1 MNFQITLLLTSFV
14 YLDVITQQI
23 PAVQSVYDTPMIL
36 LFFVIV
42 LVMQVVLIVGKLLQI
57 QRYLKYRILR
67 SEADVNFVGLDW
79 GGGAQTIDYPR
90 ACANCQIAGRAIAY
104 FFNELRT

>member
-1 MNFQITLLLTSFV
+1 MQHVSHMTGSICHAAYDIQQMSCGICLAAYLYNYDFVSDSEQAMNFQITLLLTSFV

-42 LVMQVVLIVGKLLQI
+42 LVMQVVLIVGRLLQI
-57 QRYLKYRILR
+57 
-67 SEADVNFVGLDW
+67 
-79 GGGAQTIDYPR
+79 
-90 ACANCQIAGRAIAY
+90 
-104 FFNELRT
+104 

>member
-1 MNFQITLLLTSFV
+1 MQHVSHMTCSICLAAYLYYYDFASDSEQAMNFQITLLLTSFV

-42 LVMQVVLIVGKLLQI
+42 LVMQVVLIVGRLLQI
-57 QRYLKYRILR
+57 
-67 SEADVNFVGLDW
+67 
-79 GGGAQTIDYPR
+79 
-90 ACANCQIAGRAIAY
+90 
-104 FFNELRT
+104 

>member
-42 LVMQVVLIVGKLLQI
+42 LVMQVVLIVGRLLQSVI
-57 QRYLKYRILR
+57 YRFSSILLTMR
-67 SEADVNFVGLDW
+67 LTVSRL
-79 GGGAQTIDYPR
+79 QS
-90 ACANCQIAGRAIAY
+90 
-104 FFNELRT
+104 

>member
-42 LVMQVVLIVGKLLQI
+42 LVMQVVLIVGRFLQI
-57 QRYLKYRILR
+57 KRYFAND
-67 SEADVNFVGLDW
+67 EAHCKPLTFLNN
-79 GGGAQTIDYPR
+79 A
-90 ACANCQIAGRAIAY
+90 
-104 FFNELRT
+104 ESRTYSNADREVLS

>member
-57 QRYLKYRILR
+57 
-67 SEADVNFVGLDW
+67 
-79 GGGAQTIDYPR
+79 
-90 ACANCQIAGRAIAY
+90 
-104 FFNELRT
+104 